1 MQLEKENK
9 TCNQVNDIVCCSRF
23 GILLFIELSVEKK
36 SFLILSSINSILFIL
51 FRIRFSNFSF

>member
-23 GILLFIELSVEKK
+23 GILLFIELSVERK
-36 SFLILSSINSILFIL
+36 SF
-51 FRIRFSNFSF
+51 